1 MPFQLYDYQNKL
13 LSDARQS
20 LANGSKSVMVVS
32 AAGSGKTA
40 MMSEMARLTTSHHK
54 RVWVMAHR
62 KELIN
67 QIRDSFKFNEVD
79 FEYAVIKTVGTMV
92 HRMNNMAPPDLIIF
106 DEAHHS
112 IANTYRKVRDK
123 FPNVPTIGFTATP
136 WRMSGVGFTDMYD
149 DIVTGPSIPW
159 LIEHDKLAPFD
170 YYVPTFIDINKIKF
184 NSAGNATADSM
195 QEAVGDELATLN
207 SIYDQWKLLA
217 EHEKTITY
225 MYSVDS
231 SHAIV
236 DLFNQNGVPSA
247 HIDSKTPKAIRDKA
261 MQDFKD
267 GKLQMLS
274 NYELYGEGVN
284 IPDATTVIMA
294 RPTKSLVFYIQA
306 GMRSMR
312 YQPNKKALILDF
324 VGNVNR
330 FGLPDYDHDWED
342 YFKGTKKKKSGDF
355 EAPVSTCDNCFATFY
370 SNEWVDVH
378 SGTNEDGKETK
389 YKTCPYCGEVTET
402 VVERAEKKA
411 VDIKL
416 SKVTDLDEFEKNR
429 LAGLSVRQA
438 KTPMQK
444 YKILQSRYE
453 LKLREKDGYFAT
465 IFMTPDWKEDWYE
478 PFAELSG
485 KSIEQV
491 KANIKW
497 AHNQKSLERN
507 NKLDDLKIF

>member
-1 MPFQLYDYQNKL
+1 MPFQLYDYQSNL
-13 LSDARQS
+13 LSEARQS

-40 MMSEMARLTTSHHK
+40 MMSEMARITTSHKK

-62 KELIN
+62 TELIN
-67 QIRDSFKFNEVD
+67 QIRDSFKFNDVN
-79 FEYAVIKTVGTMV
+79 FEFAVIKTIGTMV
-92 HRMNNMAPPDLIIF
+92 NRMDKMAPPDLIIF

-112 IANTYRKVRDK
+112 IASTYRKVRDY

-149 DIVTGPSIPW
+149 DLVTGPSVSW
-159 LIEHDKLAPFD
+159 LIKNNKLAPFD
-170 YYVPTFIDINKIKF
+170 YYVPTFIDTNKIKF
-184 NSAGNATADSM
+184 NSSGNATTDSM

-207 SIYDQWKLLA
+207 SIFDQWQKLA
-217 EHEKTITY
+217 SGEKTITY

-236 DLFNQNGVPSA
+236 DLFNQNGVPAA
-247 HIDSKTPKAIRDKA
+247 HIDSKTPKAIRDQA
-261 MQDFKD
+261 MKDFKD
-267 GKLQMLS
+267 GRLQMLS

-312 YQPNKKALILDF
+312 YQPDKRAIILDF

-330 FGLPDYDHDWED
+330 FGLPDYDHNWEE
-342 YFKGTKKKKSGDF
+342 YFKGHKKKKSGDF
-355 EAPVSTCDNCFATFY
+355 VEAISTCDNCFATFY
-370 SNEWVDVH
+370 PREWLDVH
-378 SGTNEDGKETK
+378 TGTNDEGKEVK
-389 YKTCPYCGEVTET
+389 YKTCPFCNEVTET
-402 VVERAEKKA
+402 IVEREVKKA

-416 SKVTDLDEFEKNR
+416 NKVTDFDAFEKQR
-429 LAGLSVRQA
+429 LAGLSVQQA
-438 KTPMQK
+438 RTPMQK
-444 YKILQSRYE
+444 YKILQSRFE

-465 IFMTPDWKEDWYE
+465 IFMTPEWKEEWYE
-478 PFAELSG
+478 PFAQLSG
-485 KSIEQV
+485 KKIEQV

-497 AHNQKSLERN
+497 AHNQKALERN
-507 NKLDDLKIF
+507 NKLDGLKFF

>member
-13 LSDARQS
+13 LSEARQS
-20 LANGSKSVMVVS
+20 LANGNKSVMVVS

-67 QIRDSFKFNEVD
+67 QIRDSFIFNEVD
-79 FEYAVIKTVGTMV
+79 FEYAVIKTIGTMAN
-92 HRMNNMAPPDLIIF
+92 RMQNMVPPDLIIF

-112 IANTYRKVRDK
+112 VANTYRKVRDN
-123 FPNVPTIGFTATP
+123 FPDVPTIGFTATP

-149 DIVTGPSIPW
+149 DIVTGPTIPW
-159 LIEHDKLAPFD
+159 LIEHQKLAPFD
-170 YYVPTFIDINKIKF
+170 YYVPAFIDINKIKF
-184 NSAGNATADSM
+184 NSAGNATTDSM
-195 QEAVGDELATLN
+195 NEAVGDEIATLN
-207 SIYDQWKLLA
+207 SIFDEWKNVGGS
-217 EHEKTITY
+217 EKTITY
-225 MYSVDS
+225 MYSVGS

-236 DLFNQNGVPSA
+236 ELFNQNGISAA

-267 GKLQMLS
+267 GKIQMLS

-312 YQPNKKALILDF
+312 YQPNKKAIILDF
-324 VGNVNR
+324 VANVNH
-330 FGLPDYDHDWED
+330 FGLPDYDHNWEE
-342 YFKGTKKKKSGDF
+342 YFKGYKKKKSSEF
-355 EAPVSTCDNCFATFY
+355 VEAVSTCDNCFATFY
-370 SNEWVDVH
+370 PKEWLDTH
-378 SGTNEDGKETK
+378 TGFNDEGKETK
-389 YKTCPYCGEVTET
+389 YKTCPYCGEVTKT
-402 VVERAEKKA
+402 VVEREVKKS

-416 SKVTDLDEFEKNR
+416 NKVTDMDAFEQQR
-429 LAGLSVRQA
+429 LSGLSVQQA
-438 KTPMQK
+438 RTPMQK

-465 IFMTPDWKEDWYE
+465 IFMTTDWKEEWYE
-478 PFAELSG
+478 PFSQLTG
-485 KSIEQV
+485 KTKEQV
-491 KANIKW
+491 IANIKW
-497 AHNQKSLERN
+497 AHKQKSLDRN